1 MGSRSARGDILFAEV
16 NSVSIHVTGA
26 TSLTPIDTQRKL
38 SAVNSE
44 RYNIFQYFW
53 TSKPFDPSY
62 VTREDCAMRGLDP
75 KCVFLIQ
82 WNSNTGSEFIPE
94 VPQILYRAFG
104 VENLLM
110 FDYNGDVIPPKLS

>member
-1 MGSRSARGDILFAEV
+1 M
-16 NSVSIHVTGA
+16 SIHVSGA
-26 TSLTPIDTQRKL
+26 SAFSHEDTQRIL
-38 SAVNSE
+38 SAVNVKHQD
-44 RYNIFQYFW
+44 IFRFFW
-53 TSKPFDPSY
+53 VSKTGEPDYETKEESAKYGF
-62 VTREDCAMRGLDP
+62 DP

-82 WNSNTGSEFIPE
+82 WNSDTGSEFIPE